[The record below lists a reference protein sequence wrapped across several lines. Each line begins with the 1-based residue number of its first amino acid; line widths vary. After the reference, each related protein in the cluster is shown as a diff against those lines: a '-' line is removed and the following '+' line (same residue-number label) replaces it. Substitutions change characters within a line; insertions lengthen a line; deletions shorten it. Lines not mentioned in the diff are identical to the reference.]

1 MKSFDF
7 PLLMLPFI
15 IAIVVLIWISSFAYQ
30 RRKQSKEAIALFYL
44 SCGVILWIGAYVLA
58 QVSRGV
64 QTQYF
69 WYQWV
74 RLGVVYAS
82 VLIFIFAL
90 RHSHRDNDVRRWHF
104 VLSIPTSI
112 ITLLLI
118 IQMVHGQLFSPAGI
132 QYPGGIINPEDLGL
146 VGNLVLVYG
155 FVLTVGAAFI
165 LGRTY
170 FEAQSHLRWQGVV
183 LVLGVLMP
191 VVISFYTD
199 ILGNELIPNFD
210 EATFSLVFTAI
221 IFAWILFRQQLLNI
235 WPVAYEM
242 ILHNMRDGV
251 IILNPDNKIIMVN
264 PAGELVIGQP
274 GKDVLGKAFQDLAVM
289 WGMGEIAIKVLQ
301 EKPVEFSLPGDAQV
315 LFQMKITE
323 MRDKN
328 GRTGGRFVLINDISE
343 MKRSQKRLTEMA
355 TIDFL
360 TGIFNRQHF
369 INQAEEELL
378 HCTNNRRSC
387 AIILLDVDL
396 FKTVNDTYG
405 HQVGD
410 QVLKHIVDVCRSSI
424 RRVDIMGR
432 YGGEEFVILLPE
444 SPLEGALLVA
454 ERVRLAVAQSAFA
467 VAQENILVT
476 VSLGVAIS
484 NPDEFMTLDQL
495 LEQADQ
501 ALYLSKNGGRNRV
514 SVYSG

>member
-1 MKSFDF
+1 
-7 PLLMLPFI
+7 
-15 IAIVVLIWISSFAYQ
+15 
-30 RRKQSKEAIALFYL
+30 
-44 SCGVILWIGAYVLA
+44 
-58 QVSRGV
+58 
-64 QTQYF
+64 
-69 WYQWV
+69 
-74 RLGVVYAS
+74 
-82 VLIFIFAL
+82 
-90 RHSHRDNDVRRWHF
+90 
-104 VLSIPTSI
+104 
-112 ITLLLI
+112 
-118 IQMVHGQLFSPAGI
+118 
-132 QYPGGIINPEDLGL
+132 
-146 VGNLVLVYG
+146 
-155 FVLTVGAAFI
+155 
-165 LGRTY
+165 
-170 FEAQSHLRWQGVV
+170 
-183 LVLGVLMP
+183 
-191 VVISFYTD
+191 
-199 ILGNELIPNFD
+199 
-210 EATFSLVFTAI
+210 
-221 IFAWILFRQQLLNI
+221 
-235 WPVAYEM
+235 
-242 ILHNMRDGV
+242 MRDGV
-251 IILNPDNKIIMVN
+251 MILNPDNKIIMVN